1 MKDGVSSDNKRVWN
15 IDMDEARDLY
25 LGMYYKVDCI
35 SHLIQNC
42 HISYRS
48 FKYWHS
54 HMLHAK
60 ALGVVTAYDILEGSL
75 RRNGRWKNP

>member
-35 SHLIQNC
+35 DHLIHNSRM
-42 HISYRS
+42 SYRS
-48 FKYWHS
+48 FKYWQS
-54 HMLHAK
+54 PILHAK
-60 ALGVVTAYDILEGSL
+60 ALAVVTAL
-75 RRNGRWKNP
+75 